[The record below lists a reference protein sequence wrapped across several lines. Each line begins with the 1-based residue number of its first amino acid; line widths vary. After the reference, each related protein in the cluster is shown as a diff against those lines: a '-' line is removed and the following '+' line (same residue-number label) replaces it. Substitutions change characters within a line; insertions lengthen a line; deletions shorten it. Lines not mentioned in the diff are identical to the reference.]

1 MNTKNAEKEKGKKK
15 SKGFFNAFTQRK
27 KAPNF
32 FLAVFVTC
40 IKFFIIAL
48 LIIGFAG
55 FGAVLGVAKAYVD
68 GTPELDIARIED
80 QDLAS
85 FIYDKN
91 GDLITE
97 YQGLEYRIW
106 APLDEIP
113 ITVQNALIATEDIRF
128 YTHEGLDY
136 KRLIGAFVNN
146 LRNESVQGGSTI
158 TQQLIKNTLLSPE
171 QTYKRK
177 IQEAYL
183 SIQLEQEYDKEE
195 ILEAYLNTIYLG
207 GGNYGIKAAAENYF
221 GKELH
226 ELTLRE
232 SASIIGITKNPYRF
246 DLRLNFYNRESPEI
260 SYARTNLVLRL
271 MYENGFISKSE
282 YENAKF
288 DDKNPDSPKNAGF
301 VVLEQ
306 SNHQQLY
313 KHPYFVEYA
322 INDLRGELMTLYGWE
337 GSEGRKQADKLI
349 QSGGLRI
356 YTTLDPKIQTT
367 LEDTIYN
374 YDHYPKTRKSKDN
387 VKRETI
393 GGRIVDIEQPQAAAV
408 IFDHNTGELKALGG
422 GRTEPEARFWKN
434 RAEMAWAAPGSSIKP
449 LSVYAPF
456 IEAGY
461 PGGYIIE
468 DVPVPIKGW
477 NDKGGKGYPSN
488 YDSKKFNGPI
498 TAKWAVTK
506 SYNVSS
512 ARTLLERVG
521 LENSM
526 NKLKELGITEERY
539 IESGFASN
547 LSLGSDDI
555 NMIEI
560 TAAFGALANKGVYTE
575 PTSISKV
582 YDKDNK
588 LILDNSTRP
597 TMTAFKESTAF
608 IMTDWLED
616 VVGTSAGTGDAAS
629 FKGMSIAGKTGTNE
643 DHKGVFFAGYTPYYT
658 ASVVIAHDYHAE
670 LADKTTGGRT
680 AAPLWKAF
688 MEKIHEDLENKPFY
702 ESVPEGVKSVKFC
715 PISGLL
721 PSEECTETLT
731 EYFPANAVPKEKCN
745 MHQKVTIC
753 GYSGKLPSP
762 YCPEDHLVTKSVM
775 IVPEDSVY
783 QKLDDKELQKH
794 IPGAFRSLTDL
805 DKLDYNNPD
814 HKDQF
819 CQLHNESW
827 KAGEDQRRGLI
838 EQANQLISQITDNM
852 SRYNTFLT
860 QQQKDAL
867 NKAIKSL
874 KDVLAEAPLDLP
886 KPGDSYYTEVPPF
899 KPDAIQAQMDNLRK
913 TYENV
918 FNAELWN
925 LINSGG
931 NSGGGTNNG
940 NEGNNGNNGNDNN
953 GNSGNSENNGNNR
966 SGSRRDG

>member
-1 MNTKNAEKEKGKKK
+1 MNTNNTEKEKGKKK
-15 SKGFFNAFTQRK
+15 GKVFLDAFTKRK
-27 KAPNF
+27 KDPNF
-32 FLAVFVTC
+32 FLSVFVTC
-40 IKFFIIAL
+40 IKFFVIAL

-80 QDLAS
+80 QDLTS

-97 YQGLEYRIW
+97 YKGLEYRIW
-106 APLDEIP
+106 APIEEIP

-146 LRNESVQGGSTI
+146 LKNEAVQGGSTI

-183 SIQLEQEYDKEE
+183 STQLEQEYDKDD

-232 SASIIGITKNPYRF
+232 SASIVGITKNPYRF

-271 MYENGFISKSE
+271 MYENGFISKSA
-282 YENAKF
+282 YDNAKF

-301 VVLEQ
+301 VVLEE

-313 KHPYFVEYA
+313 KHPYFVEYV
-322 INDLRGELMTLYGWE
+322 IDELTNELMSLYGWE
-337 GSEGRKQADKLI
+337 RKQATNLI
-349 QSGGLRI
+349 QSGGLQI
-356 YTTLDPKIQTT
+356 YTTLDPEIQTT

-374 YDHYPKTRKSKDN
+374 YDKYPKTKNTKDN
-387 VKRETI
+387 VKREKI
-393 GGRIVDIEQPQAAAV
+393 GNSIVEIEQPQAAAV
-408 IFDHNTGELKALGG
+408 IFDHNTGELKALVG
-422 GRTEPEARFWKN
+422 GRSEPLARFWNN
-434 RAEMAWAAPGSSIKP
+434 RADGDWNPGSAIKP
-449 LSVYAPF
+449 LSVYSPF

-468 DVPVPIKGW
+468 DVPVPINGW
-477 NDKGGKGYPSN
+477 IVKSEVTYPSN
-488 YDSKKFNGPI
+488 SGKKFKGPV
-498 TAKWAVTK
+498 TAKTAVVH

-512 ARTLLERVG
+512 ARTLMERVG
-521 LENSM
+521 IENSK
-526 NKLKELGITEERY
+526 NKLKELGITAEQY
-539 IESGFASN
+539 VGDAAAPSA
-547 LSLGSDDI
+547 LALGGGEGQI
-555 NMIEI
+555 NMIDV
-560 TAAFGALANKGVYTE
+560 TAAYGALANKGVYTE

-582 YDKDNK
+582 FDKDNK
-588 LILDNSTRP
+588 MILDNTVRP
-597 TMTAFKESTAF
+597 TITAFKESTAF
-608 IMTDWLED
+608 IITDWLKGVMD
-616 VVGTSAGTGDAAS
+616 DGTGRKAD
-629 FKGMSIAGKTGTNE
+629 FGNMSIAGKTGTN
-643 DHKGVFFAGYTPYYT
+643 DKNAGVFFAGYTPYYT
-658 ASVVIAHDYHAE
+658 ATVMISHDNVSTPLE
-670 LADKTTGGRT
+670 SDTSGSKS
-680 AAPLWKAF
+680 AAPLWKSF
-688 MEKIHEDLENKPFY
+688 MEKIHENLENKPFY
-702 ESVPEGVKSVKFC
+702 ESVPEGVKSVTIC

-721 PSEECTETLT
+721 PSEECSETIR
-731 EYFPANAVPKEKCN
+731 EYFPSNAVPKEKCN

-762 YCPEDHLVTKSVM
+762 YCPEGHLITKSVFV
-775 IVPEDSVY
+775 IPEDSVY
-783 QKLDDKELQKH
+783 QKLTDKELQNIKELS
-794 IPGAFRSLTDL
+794 GAFRSLTDL

-814 HKDQF
+814 HKEQF
-819 CQLHNESW
+819 CSLHTDSW
-827 KAGEDQRRGLI
+827 NSGEEQRKGLI
-838 EQANQLISQITDNM
+838 EQANQLIKQITDNM
-852 SRYNTFLT
+852 SRYNAFLT
-860 QQQKDAL
+860 QSQKDSL
-867 NKAIKSL
+867 IKAINKL
-874 KDVLAEAPLDLP
+874 NEALAEEPVKLP
-886 KPGDSYYTEVPPF
+886 KPGDPYYTEVPPF
-899 KPDAIQAQMDNLRK
+899 KPEAIQAPMDNLRK

-925 LINSGG
+925 LINTGG
-931 NSGGGTNNG
+931 NTGGDTNNSG
-940 NEGNNGNNGNDNN
+940 NNGSNGDDNNANSGNNGN
-953 GNSGNSENNGNNR
+953 
-966 SGSRRDG
+966 

>member
-1 MNTKNAEKEKGKKK
+1 M
-15 SKGFFNAFTQRK
+15 
-27 KAPNF
+27 
-32 FLAVFVTC
+32 
-40 IKFFIIAL
+40 
-48 LIIGFAG
+48 
-55 FGAVLGVAKAYVD
+55 
-68 GTPELDIARIED
+68 
-80 QDLAS
+80 
-85 FIYDKN
+85 
-91 GDLITE
+91 
-97 YQGLEYRIW
+97 
-106 APLDEIP
+106 
-113 ITVQNALIATEDIRF
+113 
-128 YTHEGLDY
+128 
-136 KRLIGAFVNN
+136 
-146 LRNESVQGGSTI
+146 
-158 TQQLIKNTLLSPE
+158 
-171 QTYKRK
+171 
-177 IQEAYL
+177 
-183 SIQLEQEYDKEE
+183 
-195 ILEAYLNTIYLG
+195 
-207 GGNYGIKAAAENYF
+207 
-221 GKELH
+221 H
-226 ELTLRE
+226 ELNLRE
-232 SASIIGITKNPYRF
+232 SASIVGITKNPYRF
-246 DLRLNFYNRESPEI
+246 DLRLNFYNRESPGI

-271 MYENGFISKSE
+271 MYENGFISKFD

-301 VVLEQ
+301 VVLEE

-313 KHPYFVEYA
+313 KHPYFVEYV
-322 INDLRGELMTLYGWE
+322 IDDLTEELMALYGWD
-337 GSEGRKQADKLI
+337 SKQATNLI

-356 YTTLDPKIQTT
+356 YTTLDPEIQTT

-374 YDHYPKTRKSKDN
+374 YDKYPKTSKKKNN

-393 GGRIVDIEQPQAAAV
+393 GGRVVDIEQPQVAAV
-408 IFDHNTGELKALGG
+408 IFDHNTGELKALVG
-422 GRTEPEARFWKN
+422 GRSEPEARFWKN
-434 RAEMAWAAPGSSIKP
+434 RAKMSWAAPGSSIKP
-449 LSVYAPF
+449 LSVYAPY

-477 NDKGGKGYPSN
+477 DDNGGKGYPSN

-539 IESGFASN
+539 IKSGYASN

-560 TAAFGALANKGVYTE
+560 TAAYGALANKGVYTE

-582 YDKDNK
+582 YDKDNN
-588 LILDNSTRP
+588 LILDKSTRP

-608 IMTDWLED
+608 IITDWLED

-643 DHKGVFFAGYTPYYT
+643 EHKGVFFAGYTPYYT

-670 LADKTTGGRT
+670 LEDKTTGGRT
-680 AAPLWKAF
+680 AAPLWGAF
-688 MEKIHEDLENKPFY
+688 MKRIHEDLENKPFY

-721 PSEECTETLT
+721 PSEECAETLT
-731 EYFPANAVPKEKCN
+731 QYFPTNAVPKEKCN

-762 YCPEDHLVTKSVM
+762 YCPEDHLVTKSVVV
-775 IVPEDSVY
+775 IPEDSVY
-783 QKLDDKELQKH
+783 QKLTDKELQKY

-805 DKLDYNNPD
+805 NKLDYNNPD

-819 CQLHNESW
+819 CSLHNESW
-827 KAGEDQRRGLI
+827 KSGEEQRRVLI
-838 EQANQLISQITDNM
+838 EQANQLITQITDNM
-852 SRYNTFLT
+852 SRYNAFLT
-860 QQQKDAL
+860 QAQKDAL
-867 NKAIKSL
+867 NKAINSL
-874 KDVLAEAPLDLP
+874 KDALDEAPITLP
-886 KPGDSYYTEVPPF
+886 KPGEPYYTEAPQF
-899 KPDAIQAQMDNLRK
+899 KPDAIQTQMDNLRK
-913 TYENV
+913 TYESV

-931 NSGGGTNNG
+931 NTNGATDND
-940 NEGNNGNNGNDNN
+940 GNNGNDNN
-953 GNSGNSENNGNNR
+953 ANSGNNGNGNGNNR
-966 SGSRRDG
+966 SGSRTDG